1 MVICT
6 LACPNTLLHCHQF
19 CGHENF
25 CSPFVDPK
33 NQDLEKMRLKIT
45 QLVSSKSGVQIR
57 ILDSQS
63 SAPGSPSVL
72 RETCA
77 LFPDMLICLLKNEGN
92 KKRCPEMD
100 CV

>member
-1 MVICT
+1 M
-6 LACPNTLLHCHQF
+6 
-19 CGHENF
+19 
-25 CSPFVDPK
+25 
-33 NQDLEKMRLKIT
+33 
-45 QLVSSKSGVQIR
+45 QLVSSKSGVQIQ

-63 SAPGSPSVL
+63 SASGSPSVL
-72 RETCA
+72 RKTYA